1 MVADCA
7 PWFQSFYL
15 YNMPKVFG
23 LFCNSKSLSVL
34 SPAYPAFSLLF
45 CPHPPSR
52 REGGDYKFILPGA
65 SPQAP
70 RHQTVYG
77 TDSPCRCNTP
87 EGACPLGRLPPLPL
101 VCFSAPFP
109 EGEG

>member
-45 CPHPPSR
+45 CPHPPAPLPGGKGETKGYFMQGAAPLASPGLSR
-52 REGGDYKFILPGA
+52 RRHLQSLP
-65 SPQAP
+65 SK
-70 RHQTVYG
+70 
-77 TDSPCRCNTP
+77 
-87 EGACPLGRLPPLPL
+87 
-101 VCFSAPFP
+101 
-109 EGEG
+109 